1 RAQQAPAVLRRH
13 ETPHRLE
20 PECTQS
26 TKWTSSTEAYGPS
39 EARERRRRSEV
50 AERTEHPRRLGVG
63 HFEVGEV
70 ALGLGELPLGCDES
84 VGFDAQLGLDELT
97 RAAIEL
103 AELVGELRRC
113 SRRARYP

>member
-1 RAQQAPAVLRRH
+1 LRARVRVEVDELDLDLAGRIVHAHGGDERAQQAPAVLRRH

-70 ALGLGELPLGCDES
+70 ALGLG
-84 VGFDAQLGLDELT
+84 
-97 RAAIEL
+97 
-103 AELVGELRRC
+103 
-113 SRRARYP
+113 